1 MKVNT
6 NSRGYRI
13 KICKVTEIHI
23 FLSSGRIK
31 YGSYLANTNEY
42 ILFTKGEIIFI
53 YMKPAGTNIKII
65 LDFINEHA
73 RDLPFQPLK
82 INSK

>member
-1 MKVNT
+1 
-6 NSRGYRI
+6 
-13 KICKVTEIHI
+13 
-23 FLSSGRIK
+23 
-31 YGSYLANTNEY
+31 
-42 ILFTKGEIIFI
+42 
-53 YMKPAGTNIKII
+53 MKPAGTNIKII